1 MILNQ
6 YQALRKLLSQRTPE
20 QPSTRLD
27 EHVKKAARIELERA
41 EKSESWLTWLLTPA
55 SFAGN
60 VTASVMVTMLVFL
73 GMAKMVAVSEP
84 DVILSEPVLLASSP
98 QENTLTALAPLSSN
112 STAGSSMERPAYEVY
127 TPDQVLLEI
136 SLPSVPD
143 LIRSME
149 FVADSDRTTATIEL
163 ISALAEINS
172 MIRIGELEF
181 ARSRYNELRQR
192 CYACQLP
199 NSLEALALA
208 KLDSPGQG

>member
-1 MILNQ
+1 MRLNQ
-6 YQALRKLLSQRTPE
+6 DEALKELLSQRTPD
-20 QPSTRLD
+20 QPSPRLD
-27 EHVKKAARIELERA
+27 ESVKKAARLELERA
-41 EKSESWLTWLLTPA
+41 DKSESWLAWLLAPA

-60 VTASVMVTMLVFL
+60 VAASVMVTMLVFF

-84 DVILSEPVLLASSP
+84 EVILSEPVLLASSP
-98 QENTLTALAPLSSN
+98 QENTLSTPAPLSS
-112 STAGSSMERPAYEVY
+112 SSMALSSMKRPAYEIY